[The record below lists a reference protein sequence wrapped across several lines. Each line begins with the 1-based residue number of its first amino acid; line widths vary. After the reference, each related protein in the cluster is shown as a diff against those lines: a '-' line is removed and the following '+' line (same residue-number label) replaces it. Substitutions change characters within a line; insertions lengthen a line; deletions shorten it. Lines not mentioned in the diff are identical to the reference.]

1 MIRLAGST
9 SDAAERGAAGDSLL
23 RGQGRTSAAGG
34 ESRLHRGLLL
44 GALILT
50 GLSMRTAVTS
60 VGAVLDSLQ
69 SGLRM
74 SPAISGVV
82 TTLPVICFALI
93 GGATPRLSRRMG
105 AHGLIVAAVVT
116 MTVGLLARAAVGGA
130 WAFIALSVLALSG
143 GAIANVLMPS
153 LVKQHFPHRIGQ
165 LTALYTTA
173 LALGQTLAAG
183 LSVPIASAGGGW
195 RTGVG
200 FWALLSAVALVP
212 WLAVLRRG
220 RADENATDVG
230 APKRRAARS
239 MLASRTAWALTLLF
253 AFQSFQAYVAFGWF
267 AKLMS
272 SHGVS
277 QNAAGWMMAVLSA
290 VLIPI
295 SIVVPVVPVRWH
307 RRLVVGLCAC
317 STTAYLGLWFAP
329 VSGAWVWM
337 VISGIG
343 LGMFPL
349 TLTLIGLRSRVP
361 ATTASL
367 SAFVQ
372 SIGYVLAGS
381 GPLLFGVLHGA
392 TGGWAWPLVSML
404 VAVAGALVAGWFA
417 CAPRYVDDDL

>member
-1 MIRLAGST
+1 MSRLAGAR
-9 SDAAERGAAGDSLL
+9 SDAAEYGGLRDEGLRRAGPSPP
-23 RGQGRTSAAGG
+23 GG
-34 ESRLHRGLLL
+34 ESSLYRRALLA
-44 GALILT
+44 ALILT
-50 GLSMRTAVTS
+50 GLSMRTAVGS
-60 VGAVLDSLQ
+60 VGAVLSSLQ

-74 SPAISGVV
+74 SAAVSGVV
-82 TTLPVICFALI
+82 TTLPVVCFALI
-93 GGATPRLSRRMG
+93 GATAPRLSRRMG
-105 AHGLIVAAVVT
+105 AHGLVVAALVT
-116 MTVGLLARAAVGGA
+116 MTAGLLARAAVGEA

-153 LVKQHFPHRIGQ
+153 LVKEHFPHRIGQ

-200 FWALLSAVALVP
+200 SWALLSAVALVP
-212 WLAVLRRG
+212 WLAVLGRG
-220 RADENATDVG
+220 RPQDPWPDVD
-230 APKRRAARS
+230 PPVQRAAGS
-239 MLASRTAWALTLLF
+239 MLKSRTAWAVTMLF
-253 AFQSFQAYVAFGWF
+253 AFQSFQAYDAFGWF

-277 QNAAGWMMAVLSA
+277 QGAAGWMVAVLNA
-290 VLIPI
+290 IGIPI
-295 SIVVPVVPVRWH
+295 SILVPVVPVRWH
-307 RRLVVGLCAC
+307 RRLVVGLCGC

-329 VSGAWVWM
+329 VAGAWVWM

-372 SIGYVLAGS
+372 SIGYVLAGT
-381 GPLLFGVLHGA
+381 GPLMFGVLHGA
-392 TGGWAWPLVSML
+392 TRGWAWPLVSML